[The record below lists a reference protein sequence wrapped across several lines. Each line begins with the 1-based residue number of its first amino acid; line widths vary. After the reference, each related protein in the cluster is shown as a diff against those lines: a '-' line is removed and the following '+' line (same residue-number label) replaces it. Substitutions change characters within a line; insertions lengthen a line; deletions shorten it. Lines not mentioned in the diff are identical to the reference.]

1 MSMRTLLVAAA
12 LLLLTVAYLKP
23 GGSSSHGPYAADL
36 ARTPGVVNPDVTQGN
51 IATTICKHGWTRTIR
66 PPTDYTNALKL
77 KQMSEYGVG
86 GAPTRYQED
95 HLISLELGGH
105 PTDARNLWP
114 ERYPRA
120 AEVDSIENELN
131 AKVCSGD
138 LSLDD
143 AQRKESELKHT
154 DG

>member
-12 LLLLTVAYLKP
+12 LLLLAVAYLNP
-23 GGSSSHGPYAADL
+23 HGSASKGPYAADL
-36 ARTPGVVNPDVTQGN
+36 TRTPGVVNPDVTQTN
-51 IATTICKHGWTRTIR
+51 IADTICKHGWTRTIR

-77 KQMSEYGVG
+77 KQMREYGVSG
-86 GAPTRYQED
+86 PPARYQED

-114 ERYPRA
+114 EPYPRA
-120 AEVDSIENELN
+120 AEVDSIENDLN
-131 AKVCSGD
+131 AKVCSGGM
-138 LSLDD
+138 LLDE
-143 AQRKESELKHT
+143 AQRKESELKHA